1 MPQPQLGRYEI
12 TATLGRGAMGVVYKA
27 HDPLIERI
35 VAIKMVAFAGLS
47 ETEAE
52 DFEQRFLRE
61 AKSAGRLNHPN
72 IVTIHDVGRSNG
84 LAYIAMEFL
93 SGQSLRALLNSGAS
107 LSFERIIDI
116 VSAIAD
122 GLAFAHAQGI
132 VHRDIKPANIMVLEN
147 GVVKIT
153 DFGIAQLPGG
163 SLTMT
168 GTVLGSPK
176 YMAPEQVAGQ
186 KADGRAD
193 IFSLGTVLYEM
204 LTGEPPFSCDN
215 LHATMYQVVHTT
227 PPPPSSCCPG
237 LPADFDAIV
246 ARAMAKDRSD
256 RYQDASGMSADL
268 RRMLRSGSATL
279 SREASGQIAVA
290 QSANDAWAAA
300 KPDQQRQNS
309 GRLRLGAIAVTLI
322 LLILAATV
330 FLLHSSSPSPSL
342 SPTTPVADQTS
353 NLPTPPEPDLAK
365 QQLAEPKSAAAT
377 TPTDSAAAPKT
388 RRDTPPSV
396 KAVPAKS
403 WKDALNADLKAC
415 REGSVFTRIV
425 CIEKARWKHCP
436 GHWGTIDDCPSSK
449 AGQKA
454 P

>member
-35 VAIKMVAFAGLS
+35 VAIKTVAFAGLCK
-47 ETEAE
+47 TEAE
-52 DFEQRFLRE
+52 EFEQRFFRE

-72 IVTIHDVGRSNG
+72 IVTIHDVGRSNEFD
-84 LAYIAMEFL
+84 YIAMEFL
-93 SGQSLRALLNSGAS
+93 SGQSLRALLNSGAP
-107 LSFERIIDI
+107 LSFERIIEI

-122 GLAFAHAQGI
+122 GLAFAHAQDI

-163 SLTMT
+163 SLTMM
-168 GTVLGSPK
+168 GSVLGSPK
-176 YMAPEQVAGQ
+176 YMSPEQVAGQ

-204 LTGEPPFSCDN
+204 LTGQPPFSCDN
-215 LHATMYQVVHTT
+215 LHATMYQVVYKT

-237 LPADFDAIV
+237 LSADFDAIV
-246 ARAMAKDRSD
+246 ARAMAKDPFD
-256 RYQDASGMSADL
+256 RYQDASEMAVDL
-268 RRMLRSGSATL
+268 RRMLRSGDATL
-279 SREASGQIAVA
+279 SGEASGQLAVA
-290 QSANDAWAAA
+290 HPANDAEAAA
-300 KPDQQRQNS
+300 IPDQQGQNFS
-309 GRLRLGAIAVTLI
+309 RLRLRVIAVTLI
-322 LLILAATV
+322 LLTIAATV
-330 FLLHSSSPSPSL
+330 FLLRSPSP
-342 SPTTPVADQTS
+342 TMTPVADQTS

-365 QQLAEPKSAAAT
+365 QQPAEPKSADAT

-388 RRDTPPSV
+388 RRVAPPSD
-396 KAVPAKS
+396 KAVPARS
-403 WKDALNADLKAC
+403 WKNALNADLKVC
-415 REGSVFTRIV
+415 REESIFSRIG

-436 GHWGTIDDCPSSK
+436 GHWGTIDDCPSNM

>member
-1 MPQPQLGRYEI
+1 MPQPQLGRYKI
-12 TATLGRGAMGVVYKA
+12 TETLGRGAMGVVYKA

-35 VAIKMVAFAGLS
+35 VALKTVAFAGLS

-52 DFEQRFLRE
+52 EFEQRFFRE

-93 SGQSLRALLNSGAS
+93 SGQSLRALLNSGTP
-107 LSFERIIDI
+107 LSFERIIEI

-176 YMAPEQVAGQ
+176 YMSPEQVAGQ

-204 LTGEPPFSCDN
+204 LTGQPPFSCDN
-215 LHATMYQVVHTT
+215 LHATMYQVVHMT

-256 RYQDASGMSADL
+256 RYQDASEMAADL

-279 SREASGQIAVA
+279 SGEANGQIAVA
-290 QSANDAWAAA
+290 QPASDARAAA
-300 KPDQQRQNS
+300 MPDRQRQNS
-309 GRLRLGAIAVTLI
+309 SRLRLAAIAAMLI
-322 LLILAATV
+322 LLTLAATV
-330 FLLHSSSPSPSL
+330 FLLRSPSPS
-342 SPTTPVADQTS
+342 STMTPVAEQTS
-353 NLPTPPEPDLAK
+353 SLPTPPEPDLAK
-365 QQLAEPKSAAAT
+365 QPPAEPRPDAAT
-377 TPTDSAAAPKT
+377 TPTDSAVAPKT
-388 RRDTPPSV
+388 RRDTPPAV
-396 KAVPAKS
+396 KALPARS

-415 REGSVFTRIV
+415 REASVFSRIV

-436 GHWGTIDDCPSSK
+436 GHWGTIDECPSNM
-449 AGQKA
+449 AAQKA

>member
-1 MPQPQLGRYEI
+1 MPKAQLGRYEI
-12 TATLGRGAMGVVYKA
+12 TAILGRGAMGVVYKA

-35 VAIKMVAFAGLS
+35 VAIKTVAFAGIS

-52 DFEQRFLRE
+52 EFEQRFFRE

-72 IVTIHDVGRSNG
+72 IVTIHDVGHSNDI
-84 LAYIAMEFL
+84 AYIAMEFL
-93 SGQSLRALLNSGAS
+93 SGQSLRELLKSGAP
-107 LSFERIIDI
+107 LSFERIIEI
-116 VSAIAD
+116 VGAIAD

-176 YMAPEQVAGQ
+176 YMSPEQVAGQ

-204 LTGEPPFSCDN
+204 LTGQPPFSCDN
-215 LHATMYQVVHTT
+215 LHATMYQVVHKT

-246 ARAMAKDRSD
+246 ARAMTKDPSD
-256 RYQDASGMSADL
+256 RYQDASEMAADL

-279 SREASGQIAVA
+279 SGEARGHIAVA
-290 QSANDAWAAA
+290 QPTYDAGAAA
-300 KPDQQRQNS
+300 IPDQQRQNS
-309 GRLRLGAIAVTLI
+309 SRLRLGAIAATLI
-322 LLILAATV
+322 LLTIAATV
-330 FLLHSSSPSPSL
+330 FLLRSPSPS
-342 SPTTPVADQTS
+342 PTMTPVADQTS
-353 NLPTPPEPDLAK
+353 NLPTPPEPDLA
-365 QQLAEPKSAAAT
+365 QQPPAEPKSAAAT
-377 TPTDSAAAPKT
+377 TPTDSNAAPKT

-396 KAVPAKS
+396 KAVPARS

-415 REGSVFTRIV
+415 REESVFTRIV

-436 GHWGTIDDCPSSK
+436 GHWGTIDECPSNK

>member
-35 VAIKMVAFAGLS
+35 VAIKTVAFAGIS

-52 DFEQRFLRE
+52 EFEQRFFRE

-72 IVTIHDVGRSNG
+72 IVTIHDVGRCNEI
-84 LAYIAMEFL
+84 AYIAMEFL
-93 SGQSLRALLNSGAS
+93 SGQSLRELLKSGAP
-107 LSFERIIDI
+107 LSFEWIIEI
-116 VSAIAD
+116 VSTIAD

-168 GTVLGSPK
+168 GSVLGSPK
-176 YMAPEQVAGQ
+176 YMSPEQVAGQ

-204 LTGEPPFSCDN
+204 LTGQPPFSCDN

-256 RYQDASGMSADL
+256 RYQDASEMSADL
-268 RRMLRSGSATL
+268 RRILRSGSATL

-290 QSANDAWAAA
+290 QPANDARAAA
-300 KPDQQRQNS
+300 IPDQQRQNS
-309 GRLRLGAIAVTLI
+309 SRLRLGAIAVTLI
-322 LLILAATV
+322 LLTLAATV
-330 FLLHSSSPSPSL
+330 FLLRSPSPS
-342 SPTTPVADQTS
+342 PTMTPVADQTS
-353 NLPTPPEPDLAK
+353 SLPTQPEPDLAK
-365 QQLAEPKSAAAT
+365 QQPAEPKSTAAIK
-377 TPTDSAAAPKT
+377 PTDSVAAPKT
-388 RRDTPPSV
+388 SRDTPPSV
-396 KAVPAKS
+396 KPVPAKS

-415 REGSVFTRIV
+415 REESVFSRIV

-436 GHWGTIDDCPSSK
+436 GHWGTIDECPSNK